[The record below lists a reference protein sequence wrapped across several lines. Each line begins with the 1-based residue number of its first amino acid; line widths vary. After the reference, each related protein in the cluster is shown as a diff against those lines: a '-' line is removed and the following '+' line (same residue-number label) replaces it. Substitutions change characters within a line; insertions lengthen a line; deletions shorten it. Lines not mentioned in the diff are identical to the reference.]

1 MIIGLISN
9 RRSQR
14 NKRGLGSI
22 VRVLDSSPGSV
33 HAELGHISEL
43 GGILR
48 DFAAREVGVVAIN
61 GGDGT
66 IQATLTELFLARP
79 FEENPILALL
89 PGGMTNMIAQD
100 VGCRGGGAKAL
111 ARLIAA
117 CAAGDLRPRIVEREV
132 IRLQFTDQGP
142 PIFGMFFGAAAIYRA
157 ILLCRRVMEPTRLGS
172 TASVAATLATLLV
185 RRAFRR
191 AGDDPVLRGDDM
203 VAQFDDGRRESGSRL
218 VVLVTTLDRLVLKS
232 RPFWGTEP
240 GGLHYTAIAH
250 PAAGL
255 VRAVYPMLFA
265 TGDRRLPSADYVSRN
280 ANAISIEM
288 TCPFTLDGELYEP
301 VPGVP
306 ISLAAGQRARFLPC

>member
-1 MIIGLISN
+1 MKIGLINN

-14 NKRGLGSI
+14 NKRGLGDI
-22 VRVLDSSPGSV
+22 LGVLDTSPGSV
-33 HAELGHISEL
+33 HAELGQMSDLAE
-43 GGILR
+43 ILR
-48 DFAAREVGVVAIN
+48 DFAAREVGVVAVN

-79 FEENPILALL
+79 FEENPVLALL

-100 VGCRGGGAKAL
+100 VGCRGGRAKAL

-117 CAAGDLRPRIVEREV
+117 CAAGDLRRRIVEREV
-132 IRLQFTDQGP
+132 MRLQFTDQGP

-172 TASVAATLATLLV
+172 TVSVAATLATLLA

-191 AGDDPVLRGDDM
+191 AGDDPILRGDEM
-203 VAQFDDGRRESGSRL
+203 TAQFDDGRRESGSRL
-218 VVLVTTLDRLVLKS
+218 LVLVTTLDRLVLNS

-240 GGLHYTAIAH
+240 GGLRYTAIAH

-255 VRAVYPMLFA
+255 VRAAYPVLFG
-265 TGDRRLPSADYVSRN
+265 TGDRRFPSADYVSRN

-288 TCPFTLDGELYEP
+288 TCPFTVDGELCEP